1 MPIGVG
7 VIRPAT
13 GGLTEV
19 LKFYAG
25 VRLPIHNVEFSREG
39 ATKEGYTRGK
49 KLDVF
54 GLPFQP
60 NNYDVILGMDIISLF
75 HITFFKSR
83 FIISN

>member
-25 VRLPIHNVEFSREG
+25 MRLPIHNVEFSREG

-49 KLDVF
+49 KPDVF

-60 NNYDVILGMDIISLF
+60 NNYDVILRNGHHLTIPHNFLQESI
-75 HITFFKSR
+75 HY
-83 FIISN
+83 